1 MNRRQFLPQI
11 PYGTKDFLPKEAKH
25 KRVMENSLAALFSR
39 WGYDEVVTPTFE
51 YLETLNAGAG
61 DDMAPGTFKFFDRN
75 NNILSLRSDM
85 TTPIA
90 RVAATRLRESSPPL
104 RLFYLA
110 NVFRHEQ
117 AQAGR
122 QCEFYQAGVELL
134 GAGGPVADAEV
145 VALAV
150 ESLVEAGL
158 ENFRIGL
165 GQVEFINGLMGESSL
180 TPAEQH
186 KVKHLLVTRDLV
198 GLGEVLS
205 TSKLTAE
212 AQQLIR
218 NIPLWQGGDAILR
231 EAHDCVKNEV
241 SRAALEN
248 LADIKQLLAGYGL
261 EKYINFDLGLFRD
274 LNYYTGMVFEAY
286 TPGLGFP
293 LCGGGRYDNMVAAF
307 GIDCPATGF
316 AFGIE
321 RVLLALERQGIDL
334 PDPAK
339 DVYVGWQEGALKA
352 AITEATRLRQ
362 DGLAIELA
370 LEPTTMD
377 AAKADQ
383 VAKGY
388 TKLRYFSGDNHVDEG

>member
-25 KRVMENSLAALFSR
+25 KRVMENSLAALFAR

-51 YLETLNAGAG
+51 YLETLTAGAG

-90 RVAATRLRESSPPL
+90 RVAATRLRENNPPL

-134 GAGGPVADAEV
+134 GAGGPAADAEV

-150 ESLVEAGL
+150 EALVEAGL
-158 ENFRIGL
+158 DNFRIGL
-165 GQVEFINGLMGESSL
+165 GQVEFINGLMGESAL
-180 TPAEQH
+180 TPDEQH
-186 KVKHLLVTRDLV
+186 KVKHFLVTRDLV
-198 GLGEVLS
+198 GLGEVLAAS
-205 TSKLTAE
+205 TLNAD

-218 NIPLWQGGDAILR
+218 NIPLWQGGDAVIR
-231 EAHDCVKNEV
+231 EAYERVKNDI

-248 LADIKQLLAGYGL
+248 LADIKRLLAGYGL
-261 EKYINFDLGLFRD
+261 EKYISFDLGLFRD

-339 DVYVGWQEGALKA
+339 DVYIGWQDGALA
-352 AITEATRLRQ
+352 VAIAEATRLRQ
-362 DGLAIELA
+362 AGQAVELA
-370 LEPTTMD
+370 LEPAAFA

-388 TKLRYFSGDNHVDEG
+388 AKLLYFSDDHVDEG